1 LTARL
6 LLAAAVVILSVTAAC
21 GNSGTR
27 WRFSRDAG
35 VRIENAVSAEA
46 VKRPDGSIVLYVNS
60 PTGIEAYRSE
70 DGLSF
75 RRRRGRMP
83 FGAHPTVVR
92 LPDGRLRM
100 YYATPDDPPIIPSY
114 LRSASSRDGYIWFL
128 EDGVRFAD
136 IGFGVME
143 VVPLPDGT
151 WRLYYNDRRLDGT
164 SRILS
169 ARSTRGLTFH
179 LERGVRL
186 PAPYV
191 DPAVVRLGSGA
202 WLMAVST
209 IEKGRRQRIYLA
221 ESKDGLRWKVESRP
235 LVDDAGA
242 SDFDPTLLA
251 LGRGRYRIYYTRSRG
266 ALFELLSGIVSAS

>member
-6 LLAAAVVILSVTAAC
+6 LLAAGVVLLAAGC
-21 GNSGTR
+21 GGDSPR
-27 WRFSRDAG
+27 WHFSRDPG

-46 VKRPDGSIVLYVNS
+46 FRRPDGSIVVYANS
-60 PTGIEAYRSE
+60 PTGIHAWRSK

-75 RRRRGRMP
+75 RRMRGRMP

-92 LPDGRLRM
+92 LPDGRQRM
-100 YYATPDDPPIIPSY
+100 YYATPGYAPLFPSR
-114 LRSASSRDGYIWFL
+114 LLSARSRDGYVWFL
-128 EDGVRFAD
+128 DDGVRFGD
-136 IGFGVME
+136 VGFGVME

-151 WRLYYNDRRLDGT
+151 WRLYFNDRRLDDT

-179 LERGVRL
+179 LEAGVRL

-191 DPAVVRLGSGA
+191 DPAVVRLSSGG

-209 IEKGRRQRIYLA
+209 IQKGRRQRIHLA
-221 ESKDGLRWKVESRP
+221 ESQDGLHWHVERRP
-235 LVDDAGA
+235 LFDDSGA

-251 LGRGRYRIYYTRSRG
+251 LPHGHFRLYYTRSRG
-266 ALFELLSGIVSAS
+266 EVFEVLSGVLRARG

>member
-1 LTARL
+1 MPLVLAAGL
-6 LLAAAVVILSVTAAC
+6 VLLAAGC
-21 GNSGTR
+21 GGSSTR
-27 WRFSRDAG
+27 WHFSPDAG

-46 VKRPDGSIVLYVNS
+46 FERADGSIVVYANS
-60 PTGIEAYRSE
+60 PTGIEAWRSK

-75 RRRRGRMP
+75 TRMRGRMP
-83 FGAHPTVVR
+83 FGAHATVVR

-100 YYATPDDPPIIPSY
+100 YYATPSDLPIRPSQ
-114 LRSASSRDGYIWFL
+114 LRSATSRDGYLWFL
-128 EDGVRFAD
+128 DDGVRFGD

-151 WRLYYNDRRLDGT
+151 WRLYHSDRQLGGS
-164 SRILS
+164 SRIVS

-179 LERGVRL
+179 LEPGVRL

-191 DPAVVRLGSGA
+191 DPAVVRLPSGD

-209 IEKGRRQRIYLA
+209 IEKGRPQRIHLA
-221 ESKDGLRWKVESRP
+221 ESRDGLRWRVERKP
-235 LVDDAGA
+235 LFEDPGA

-251 LGRGRYRIYYTRSRG
+251 LSRGRYRLYYTRSRG
-266 ALFELLSGIVSAS
+266 RAFEVLSGVVRAPG